1 MIGSS
6 DSNRSE
12 KQGLRPQGTRT
23 EGSDKQRHDRR
34 NTNRQRG
41 RLRAMSVLVDTKSNR
56 HRKTQKVEPDGTG
69 RKFEHLTRGELQG
82 QGSQQQSAEVIVVK
96 KAGEN
101 RKERRTQ
108 EPRDRPTKQ
117 TLATGASSHPKQ
129 SRSNTEC
136 FLGSLKRGRKSGSL
150 PEPKEGR
157 QARSQAKE
165 VQEGAE

>member
-1 MIGSS
+1 
-6 DSNRSE
+6 
-12 KQGLRPQGTRT
+12 
-23 EGSDKQRHDRR
+23 
-34 NTNRQRG
+34 
-41 RLRAMSVLVDTKSNR
+41 MSVLVDTKSNR

-82 QGSQQQSAEVIVVK
+82 QSPKQQSAEVIVAK

-101 RKERRTQ
+101 RNERRTK

-136 FLGSLKRGRKSGSL
+136 FLDRSSG
-150 PEPKEGR
+150 EGR
-157 QARSQAKE
+157 VDLYPNQRRGGKLGARRKE